1 MLKRFAFI
9 AALVGITCCG
19 STTSDGPDSPDTPT
33 TPTNPTTP
41 TAVVGDV
48 SINVMT
54 FNIRYDNTGDGQNI
68 WANRRDRAANAIKFY
83 SPDLFGTQETLHN
96 QLEDLKSRLPE
107 YGVIGVGRED
117 GKEKGEYSP
126 VWYKKDRFSLQSSG
140 YFWLSETP
148 DVAGS
153 KGWDGAC
160 ERIATW
166 AIFKDKYTNN
176 AVFFINTHLDHQ
188 GVVARREGVNLLF
201 QKITDGQVHIK
212 TPARNPIRK
221 YLNHPKPF
229 NRILKINMNQRFPAS
244 LCAKLIIYDDIRIF
258 KKKMGMTPVQYR
270 KGGGNNQ

>member
-107 YGVIGVGRED
+107 YAVRMAR
-117 GKEKGEYSP
+117 
-126 VWYKKDRFSLQSSG
+126 KKASTAPYGTKKTVSLFSLRATSG
-140 YFWLSETP
+140 SARLPTLP
-148 DVAGS
+148 VLKAG
-153 KGWDGAC
+153 
-160 ERIATW
+160 T
-166 AIFKDKYTNN
+166 
-176 AVFFINTHLDHQ
+176 V
-188 GVVARREGVNLLF
+188 
-201 QKITDGQVHIK
+201 
-212 TPARNPIRK
+212 
-221 YLNHPKPF
+221 
-229 NRILKINMNQRFPAS
+229 PAS
-244 LCAKLIIYDDIRIF
+244 ASPHGLSSKTSTPTTLCSSSTLTSTIR
-258 KKKMGMTPVQYR
+258 VL
-270 KGGGNNQ
+270 